1 MAALSMTETNDPVKA
16 ALWMVG
22 AIFAF
27 SSLAIGGREVA
38 PELDTFELMMY
49 RSFVGIVLVLV
60 VASMAGTVGQITTRR
75 FGLHLVRNAGHF
87 LGQNFW
93 FFAITVIPLAQA
105 VALEFTTP
113 LWAAL
118 LAVIILGERISAFR
132 GAMLALGFC
141 GILIVTRPWVEPPSI
156 GIIAA
161 AIAAIGFAISAV
173 YTRLLTRTETIT
185 TILFWLVVMQAILGV
200 VFAGYDGD
208 VAWPSAAI
216 WPWVGLVS
224 VSGLVAH
231 FCLTRALSLAPA
243 AVVMPVDFIRLPA
256 VALIGVVV
264 YSESLDVYV
273 FLGAAII
280 FCANYLN
287 IWRET
292 RSVPKM

>member
-1 MAALSMTETNDPVKA
+1 MSVPNDPAKA

-22 AIFAF
+22 AILAF
-27 SSLAIGGREVA
+27 STLAIGGREVA

-49 RSFVGIVLVLV
+49 RSFIGIVLVLG
-60 VASMAGTVGQITTRR
+60 AAWIAGTVGQITTRR
-75 FGLHLVRNAGHF
+75 FGLHIVRNAGHF

-118 LAVIILGERISAFR
+118 LAVVILGERISLFR
-132 GAMLALGFC
+132 GAMLILGFC

-173 YTRLLTRTETIT
+173 FTRLLTRTETVT
-185 TILFWLVVMQAILGV
+185 TILFWLVVMQAVLGV
-200 VFAGYDGD
+200 VFAGYDGE
-208 VAWPSAAI
+208 VAWPSRAV

-256 VALIGVVV
+256 VAMIGVAV
-264 YSESLDVYV
+264 YGESLDIFV
-273 FLGAAII
+273 FIGAAII
-280 FCANYLN
+280 FGANYLN
-287 IWRET
+287 IWREART
-292 RSVPKM
+292 VPKM